1 MDSLSWLLQDSR
13 FAARCFNR
21 ERRFFLIAVFALA
34 LGISGTTILFSL
46 VYSLLLDP
54 YAARNTGRWVVPAV
68 HDSKQSGNDGDNPW
82 FSIPEY
88 RAIHDQSHVFEDVV
102 GSYHAG
108 VFFNDG
114 NDGGGARQLPGQYLT
129 ANSFDFFGVPAFL
142 GRGIT
147 PKDGE
152 PGAAPVFV
160 IGYNLWRSQFGGDP
174 KVVGRSFIIQ
184 GKPRT
189 LVGVMPPRFLAGG
202 VPVWLP
208 LNLSSPEGETPD
220 QVYLYPLGRLK
231 PGVTLSAAQA
241 DLDAIARRL
250 AGIYPRD
257 FPEHFSISVQW
268 AADSLMGSFKQMLYA
283 LFVAVLM
290 LLLVGCSNVANLLL
304 ARATARQKEIA
315 IRAALGASRRRLI
328 RQLLVESFLLAGAAC
343 VLGSFLAYAG
353 LRVVAVTIPHDR
365 ISGEAVV
372 GLSPIALLFSLAVG
386 AAAALASGLA
396 PALHAV
402 RGTLSHKLASS
413 GKGAAGGFQ
422 HGKLRSGLVILQVAL
437 SLVLLVGAIL
447 VMRSFLEFTRANLGF
462 NPTRILYAQLAAP
475 GGRYQ
480 APEQKRAFL
489 RKILDRVERL
499 PGVTAAAEG
508 IAQPPLWE
516 WKVQLSVA
524 GSASS
529 NRLDAMVDTCSE
541 GYFKTFGLRL
551 LRGRVFSLNEVDSA
565 RRVAVVNET
574 FARKYFG
581 NPDAAVGRQLKVN
594 AFDEAPD
601 APHNAYFE
609 VVGVVSDIRNQG
621 VQNPPFPEA
630 FVPYTVTGFDTPGSP
645 IIFIRTALD
654 PNLLVETVQRE
665 VWAVDASVAVADSM
679 SIQSFIDQYAYT
691 EPRFDLIMM
700 GAFAGLGMVL
710 AVMGLFG
717 VMSYTVSL
725 HTHDIGVRMALG
737 ARQADILKLILRKG
751 LTLTAAGIIIGL
763 IASFSLTRLLA
774 SQIWGISVA
783 DPWTYVTVVFLL
795 IIVGVSACLY
805 PARRAIHIDPI
816 TALRDQ

>member
-1 MDSLSWLLQDSR
+1 MRRLSWLLQDSR

-54 YAARNTGRWVVPAV
+54 YAAKNTGRWVVPAV
-68 HDSKQSGNDGDNPW
+68 HDLKQSGNESDDPW

-88 RAIHDQSHVFEDVV
+88 RAIRDESHVFEDIV

-108 VFFNDG
+108 VFF

-129 ANSFDFFGVPAFL
+129 ANSFDFFGVPALL

-147 PKDGE
+147 LKDGE
-152 PGAAPVFV
+152 PGAAPVFA

-174 KVVGRSFIIQ
+174 KVVGRSFVLQ
-184 GKPRT
+184 GKTRT

-208 LNLSSPEGETPD
+208 LNLSSPEAEAAD
-220 QVYLYPLGRLK
+220 QVFLYPLGRLK

-241 DLDAIARRL
+241 DLDAIAKRL
-250 AGIYPRD
+250 ARVYPRD

-268 AADSLMGSFKQMLYA
+268 AAASLMGSFKQMLYA

-290 LLLVGCSNVANLLL
+290 LLLIGCSNVANLLL

-343 VLGSFLAYAG
+343 VLGSLLAYGG

-365 ISGEAVV
+365 ISGEAVIGLNPV
-372 GLSPIALLFSLAVG
+372 GLLFSLAVG
-386 AAAALASGLA
+386 AAAALACGLA
-396 PALHAV
+396 PAVHAV
-402 RGTLSHKLASS
+402 RGTLSNKLASS
-413 GKGAAGGFQ
+413 GKGTADGLQ
-422 HGKLRSGLVILQVAL
+422 HGKLRSGLVILEVAL

-447 VMRSFLEFTRANLGF
+447 VMRSFLEFTHANLGF
-462 NPTRILYAQLAAP
+462 NPARILYAQLAAP
-475 GGRYQ
+475 NGRYQ
-480 APEQKRAFL
+480 TAEQKRVFL
-489 RKILDRVERL
+489 RKILDRVEAL
-499 PGVTAAAEG
+499 PGVTAAAEAV
-508 IAQPPLWE
+508 AQPPLWE
-516 WKVQLSVA
+516 WKVKLSVA
-524 GSASS
+524 GMTSS
-529 NRLDAMVDTCSE
+529 SPLEAMVDTCSE
-541 GYFKTFGLRL
+541 GYFTTFGLRL
-551 LRGRVFSLNEVDSA
+551 VRGRVFSLNEVDSG
-565 RRVAVVNET
+565 RRVAVVNEM

-581 NPDAAVGRQLKVN
+581 TSDAAVGQQVKIN
-594 AFDEAPD
+594 AFDETPD

-621 VQNPPFPEA
+621 MQNPSFPEA

-645 IIFIRTALD
+645 IIFVRTALD
-654 PNLLVETVQRE
+654 PNSLVGTVQRE
-665 VWAVDASVAVADSM
+665 VWGVDASVAVADAM
-679 SIQSFIDQYAYT
+679 SIQSFIDQNAYR

-700 GAFAGLGMVL
+700 GAFAGMGMAL
-710 AVMGLFG
+710 AMMGLFG

-725 HTHDIGVRMALG
+725 QTHDIGVRMALG

-751 LTLTAAGIIIGL
+751 LTLTATGIIIGL

-774 SQIWGISVA
+774 NQIWGISVA

-795 IIVGVSACLY
+795 IIVGASACLY
-805 PARRAIHIDPI
+805 PARRAVHIDPMV
-816 TALRDQ
+816 ALRNE